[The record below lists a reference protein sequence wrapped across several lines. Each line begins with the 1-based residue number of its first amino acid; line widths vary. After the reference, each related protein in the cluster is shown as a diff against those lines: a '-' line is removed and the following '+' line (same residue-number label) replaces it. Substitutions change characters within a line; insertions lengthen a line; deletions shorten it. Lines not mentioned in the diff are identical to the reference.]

1 MDNTRIVGGRLGPLR
16 QWLANKLVK
25 PLKAPRDVDM
35 ETAFDEI
42 WSVVSPYTLTS
53 KESGYAL
60 FKAVEYVTAEQV
72 PGALVECGVY
82 RGGSSMLMALAAL
95 HFGDH
100 SRPLHL
106 FDTFA
111 GMPRPGVLD
120 RSTITGNDQ
129 LDRWESGTRSD
140 GSNEWCFASLDEVK
154 QNFKATNYPS
164 NLFCT
169 HVGDVA
175 STLPNSNLSSIAI
188 LRLDTDFYESTKIE
202 LEQLYPK
209 VSERGFI
216 VVDDYGRFDG
226 AKRATDEYLHTL
238 TPRPFLYRVDYS
250 VRMMQIAEKM
260 STG

>member
-1 MDNTRIVGGRLGPLR
+1 MDKTRIVGGRLGPLR
-16 QWLANKLVK
+16 QWLANKLVE
-25 PLKAPRDVDM
+25 PLKAPSDVDM

-53 KESGYAL
+53 KESGCAL
-60 FKAVEYVTAEQV
+60 FKAVEYVTTQQI

-111 GMPRPGVLD
+111 GMTRPGVFD
-120 RSTITGNDQ
+120 HSAITGDP
-129 LDRWESGTRSD
+129 LLAEWESGKRSD
-140 GSNEWCFASLDEVK
+140 NLNEWVFASLSEVK
-154 QNFKATNYPS
+154 QNFKLTNYPS
-164 NLFCT
+164 NLLYT

-175 STLPNSNLSSIAI
+175 STLPNANVSSIAI
-188 LRLDTDFYESTKIE
+188 LRLDTDLYESTKVE

-209 VSERGFI
+209 VSERGFVI
-216 VVDDYGRFDG
+216 IDDYGHYAG
-226 AKRATDEYLHTL
+226 ARRATDEYLETR
-238 TPRPFLYRVDYS
+238 TSKPFLQRVNYA
-250 VRMMQIAEKM
+250 VRMMQI
-260 STG
+260 TGR

>member
-1 MDNTRIVGGRLGPLR
+1 MDKTRIVGGRLGPLR

-25 PLKAPRDVDM
+25 PLKAPSDVDM
-35 ETAFDEI
+35 ETAFNEI
-42 WSVVSPYTLTS
+42 WSVVRPYTLTS

-60 FKAVEYVTAEQV
+60 FKAVEYVTTQQI

-111 GMPRPGVLD
+111 GMTRPGVFD
-120 RSTITGNDQ
+120 HSVITGDP
-129 LDRWESGTRSD
+129 LLAKWESGKRSD
-140 GSNEWCFASLDEVK
+140 NLNEWVFASLAEVK
-154 QNFKATNYPS
+154 QNFKLTNYPS
-164 NLFCT
+164 HLLYT

-175 STLPNSNLSSIAI
+175 STLPNANVSSVAI
-188 LRLDTDFYESTKIE
+188 LRLDTDLYESTKVE

-209 VSERGFI
+209 VSERGFVI
-216 VVDDYGRFDG
+216 IDDYGHYAG
-226 AKRATDEYLHTL
+226 ARRATDEYLETR
-238 TPRPFLYRVDYS
+238 TPRPFLQRVNYT
-250 VRMMQIAEKM
+250 VRMMQI
-260 STG
+260 TGR

>member
-1 MDNTRIVGGRLGPLR
+1 MDKTRIVGGRLGPLR

-25 PLKAPRDVDM
+25 PLKAPSDVDM
-35 ETAFDEI
+35 ETAFNEI
-42 WSVVSPYTLTS
+42 WAVVRPYTLTS

-60 FKAVEYVTAEQV
+60 FKAVEYVTTQQI

-111 GMPRPGVLD
+111 GMTRPGVFD
-120 RSTITGNDQ
+120 HSVITGDP
-129 LDRWESGTRSD
+129 LLAKWESGKRSD
-140 GSNEWCFASLDEVK
+140 NLNEWVFASLAEVK
-154 QNFKATNYPS
+154 QNFKLTNYPS
-164 NLFCT
+164 HLLYT

-175 STLPNSNLSSIAI
+175 STLPNANVSSVAI
-188 LRLDTDFYESTKIE
+188 LRLDTDLYESTKVE

-209 VSERGFI
+209 VSERGFVI
-216 VVDDYGRFDG
+216 IDDYGHYAG
-226 AKRATDEYLHTL
+226 ARRATDEYLETR
-238 TPRPFLYRVDYS
+238 TPRPFLQRVNYT
-250 VRMMQIAEKM
+250 VRMMQI
-260 STG
+260 TGR

>member
-1 MDNTRIVGGRLGPLR
+1 MDKTRIVGGRLTPLR

-25 PLKAPRDVDM
+25 PLKAPSDVDM
-35 ETAFDEI
+35 ETAFNEI
-42 WSVVSPYTLTS
+42 WAVVSPYTLTS

-60 FKAVEYVTAEQV
+60 FKAGEYVTAQRI

-95 HFGDH
+95 HFGDR
-100 SRPLHL
+100 SRLLHL

-111 GMPRPGVLD
+111 GMPRPGVFE
-120 RSTITGNDQ
+120 RSTLSGNFQ
-129 LDRWESGTRSD
+129 QDRWEAGIRSD
-140 GSNEWCFASLDEVK
+140 GSNEWCFASLAEVK
-154 QNFKATNYPS
+154 QNFKATHYPS
-164 NLFCT
+164 NLLCT

-209 VSERGFI
+209 VSERGFV
-216 VVDDYGRFDG
+216 VVDDYGHFDG
-226 AKRATDEYLHTL
+226 ARRATDEYLNTL
-238 TPRPFLYRVDYS
+238 TPRPFLHRVNYS
-250 VRMMQIAEKM
+250 VRMIQIAEKIT
-260 STG
+260 SG